1 MATSASA
8 ALKSCARVVAV
19 SAALAM
25 PVPAWAQTQTIN
37 FSLGY
42 FAVTGEDGR
51 VDDDV
56 LVANLSVEPELIFN
70 IGDFS
75 SAFVGGEWLVGVGRH
90 FEVGGGI
97 GYYRSTVPS
106 VYRDLTRPDG
116 TEIFQELKL
125 RITPVT
131 ATARFL
137 PFGHGRFEPFVGGGV
152 GFFNWRYSETG
163 EFVDPSDFSIF
174 RESFVESGTAVG
186 PVILGGLRYVADPWV
201 AGFELRWQDAAGD
214 LPTTGDNS
222 FLGSKI
228 DLGGFTTQFTVGI
241 RF

>member
-1 MATSASA
+1 MSISASA
-8 ALKSCARVVAV
+8 ALKLFTPVFAICI
-19 SAALAM
+19 ALA
-25 PVPAWAQTQTIN
+25 VPATASAQAQTLN

-56 LVANLSVEPELIFN
+56 LVADLSIEPELLFE

-75 SAFVGGEWLVGVGRH
+75 SAFVGGEWLIGIGDYL
-90 FEVGGGI
+90 EAGAGI

-106 VYRDLTRPDG
+106 IYRDLTRPDQ

-125 RITPVT
+125 RITPIT
-131 ATARFL
+131 ATVRFL
-137 PFGHGRFEPFVGGGV
+137 PLGRGGLEPYVGGGV

-163 EFVDPSDFSIF
+163 EFVDPSDFSVF
-174 RESFVESGTAVG
+174 RDSFVESGTAVG
-186 PVILGGLRYVADPWV
+186 PVILGGLRYAADPWV
-201 AGFELRWQDAAGD
+201 GGFELRWQDAAGD
-214 LPTTGDNS
+214 LPTTGENS

>member
-1 MATSASA
+1 
-8 ALKSCARVVAV
+8 
-19 SAALAM
+19 
-25 PVPAWAQTQTIN
+25 
-37 FSLGY
+37 
-42 FAVTGEDGR
+42 
-51 VDDDV
+51 
-56 LVANLSVEPELIFN
+56 
-70 IGDFS
+70 
-75 SAFVGGEWLVGVGRH
+75 VGGEWLVGIGRH

-106 VYRDLTRPDG
+106 IYRDLTRPDD

-125 RITPVT
+125 RITPIT

-137 PFGHGRFEPFVGGGV
+137 PLGHGRFEPYVGGGV

-163 EFVDPSDFSIF
+163 EFVDPFDFTVF
-174 RESFVESGTAVG
+174 RASFVEDGTAVG

-201 AGFELRWQDAAGD
+201 AGFEVKWQDAAGD
-214 LPTTGDNS
+214 LPTTGDNA

-228 DLGGFTTQFTVGI
+228 DLGGFTTQFTVGL

>member
-1 MATSASA
+1 MTIRQS
-8 ALKSCARVVAV
+8 
-19 SAALAM
+19 ALAM
-25 PVPAWAQTQTIN
+25 LMVLSLPAAAAAQNQTLT
-37 FSLGY
+37 FTLGY

-56 LVANLSVEPELIFN
+56 LVADLSTPPELLFE

-75 SAFVGGEWLVGVGRH
+75 DAVVGGEWLFGVGQYV
-90 FEVGGGI
+90 EVGGGI

-106 VYRDLTRPDG
+106 IYRDLVRPDQ

-131 ATARFL
+131 ATVRFL
-137 PFGHGRFEPFVGGGV
+137 PLGRGRFEPYVGGGV

-163 EFVDPSDFSIF
+163 EFIDSFDGSVF
-174 RESFVESGTAVG
+174 RASFVADGNDVG
-186 PVILGGLRYVADPWV
+186 PVILGGFRYVADPWI
-201 AGFELRWQDAAGD
+201 GGLELRWQDATGT
-214 LPTTGDNS
+214 LPTTGDDA

-228 DLGGFTTQFTVGI
+228 DLGGFTTQFTFGL

>member
-1 MATSASA
+1 MSIS
-8 ALKSCARVVAV
+8 LPVILRSCGAILAFC
-19 SAALAM
+19 AALA
-25 PVPAWAQTQTIN
+25 VPDRASAQTQTVN

-56 LVANLSVEPELIFN
+56 LVADLSIEPELLFE

-75 SAFVGGEWLVGVGRH
+75 SGFVGGEWLVGIGRH

-106 VYRDLTRPDG
+106 IYRDLTRPDD

-125 RITPVT
+125 RITPIT

-137 PFGHGRFEPFVGGGV
+137 PLGHGRFEPYVGGGV

-163 EFVDPSDFSIF
+163 EFVDPFDFTVF
-174 RESFVESGTAVG
+174 RASFVEDGTAVG

-201 AGFELRWQDAAGD
+201 AGFEVKWQDAAGD
-214 LPTTGDNS
+214 LPTTGDNA

-228 DLGGFTTQFTVGI
+228 DLGGFTTQFTFGI

>member
-1 MATSASA
+1 MSTPVSSAFKPFTTVLATCLALVLPATASA
-8 ALKSCARVVAV
+8 QS
-19 SAALAM
+19 
-25 PVPAWAQTQTIN
+25 QTVN

-56 LVANLSVEPELIFN
+56 LVADLTVNPELLFD

-75 SAFVGGEWLVGVGRH
+75 SAFVGGEWLVGIG
-90 FEVGGGI
+90 EYLEAGGGI
-97 GYYRSTVPS
+97 GYYRNTVPS
-106 VYRDLTRPDG
+106 IYRDLTRPDE

-131 ATARFL
+131 ATVRFL
-137 PFGHGRFEPFVGGGV
+137 PLGRGGLEPYVGGGV
-152 GFFNWRYSETG
+152 GFLNWRYSETG
-163 EFVDPSDFSIF
+163 EFVDPSDFSVF
-174 RESFVESGTAVG
+174 RDSFVESGTAVG
-186 PVILGGLRYVADPWV
+186 PVILGGLRYAADPWV

-214 LPTTGDNS
+214 LPTTGENS

>member
-1 MATSASA
+1 MSISESAVLRFCGATLAFCVSLALPGRAS
-8 ALKSCARVVAV
+8 
-19 SAALAM
+19 
-25 PVPAWAQTQTIN
+25 AQTQTIT

-56 LVANLSVEPELIFN
+56 LVADLSTEPELLFE

-75 SAFVGGEWLVGVGRH
+75 SGFVGGEWLVGIGRN

-106 VYRDLTRPDG
+106 IYRDLTRPDG

-125 RITPVT
+125 RITPIT

-137 PFGHGRFEPFVGGGV
+137 PLGHGRFEPYIGGGV

-163 EFVDPSDFSIF
+163 EFVDSFDLSVF
-174 RESFVESGTAVG
+174 RASFVEEGTAIG

-201 AGFELRWQDAAGD
+201 AGFEVRWQDASGD
-214 LPTTGDNS
+214 LPTTGDNA

-228 DLGGFTTQFTVGI
+228 DLGGFTTQFTVGL

>member
-1 MATSASA
+1 MSISDST
-8 ALKSCARVVAV
+8 ALKSCGVMFAFC
-19 SAALAM
+19 AALAL
-25 PVPAWAQTQTIN
+25 PAAASAQAQTLN

-56 LVANLSVEPELIFN
+56 LVANLSTEPELLFE

-75 SAFVGGEWLVGVGRH
+75 SAFVGGEWLVGIGRH

-106 VYRDLTRPDG
+106 IYRDLTRPDD

-137 PFGHGRFEPFVGGGV
+137 PLGHGRFEPYIGGGV
-152 GFFNWRYSETG
+152 TFFSWRYSETG
-163 EFVDPSDFSIF
+163 EFVDPFDFTVF
-174 RESFVESGTAVG
+174 RASFVEDGTAVG
-186 PVILGGLRYVADPWV
+186 PVILGGLRYVVDPWV
-201 AGFELRWQDAAGD
+201 AGFEVRWQDAAGD

-228 DLGGFTTQFTVGI
+228 DLGGFTTQFTFGI

>member
-1 MATSASA
+1 MSISRSA
-8 ALKSCARVVAV
+8 AAKSCGATFVFCALL
-19 SAALAM
+19 ALAA
-25 PVPAWAQTQTIN
+25 PASAQTQTIT

-56 LVANLSVEPELIFN
+56 LVADLSIEPELIFE

-75 SAFVGGEWLVGVGRH
+75 NAFVGGEWLVGIGRN

-106 VYRDLTRPDG
+106 IYRDLTRPDG

-137 PFGHGRFEPFVGGGV
+137 PLGHGRFEPYIGGGV
-152 GFFNWRYSETG
+152 GFFSWRYSETG
-163 EFVDPSDFSIF
+163 EFVDPSDLSVF
-174 RESFVESGTAVG
+174 RASFVENGTAVG
-186 PVILGGLRYVADPWV
+186 PVILGGLRYVANPWV
-201 AGFELRWQDAAGD
+201 AGFEVRWQDAAGD
-214 LPTTGDNS
+214 LPTTGENS

-228 DLGGFTTQFTVGI
+228 DLGGFTTQFTVGW